1 MKITSISPQ
10 VKDNNRVN
18 ISVDG
23 KYKFSLDV
31 FQLVD
36 LGIKVGF
43 EFNEDELLALEQES
57 QFGKLYGRSLE
68 YCLMRLHSAK
78 EVKDYLYKKTR
89 PSRTKSG
96 EIKPGVSSEITARV
110 FDRLLEKGYIN
121 DEKFA
126 QAWIENRFIN
136 KGVSLKKLKSEL
148 FAKGVNS
155 LIIDQT
161 LADSGRNDKSELQ
174 KIVIKK
180 RSKYPDDKKFISYL
194 VRLGFDY
201 DDIKQVLSINDEF

>member
-1 MKITSISPQ
+1 
-10 VKDNNRVN
+10 
-18 ISVDG
+18 
-23 KYKFSLDV
+23 
-31 FQLVD
+31 
-36 LGIKVGF
+36 
-43 EFNEDELLALEQES
+43 
-57 QFGKLYGRSLE
+57 
-68 YCLMRLHSAK
+68 MRLHSAK